1 MKMRQRKMTN
11 DKIAMRIKNG
21 ILSIYP
27 LQKDNIKPR
36 KLIPCIKSLKKLY
49 ILFISN
55 KPNNSTNHNYNA
67 SNCRANCN
75 NIKTH
80 NNITYDKSI
89 LSNCQEKEIVLFIY
103 NTSNNSTN
111 YNHSASN
118 SNNNCHNI
126 QVLKHTTYDKSILSN
141 CQEIRN
147 KLHNVVYSGCV

>member
-1 MKMRQRKMTN
+1 MTN

-55 KPNNSTNHNYNA
+55 KPNDSANHNYNA
-67 SNCRANCN
+67 SNCRANGN

-89 LSNCQEKEIVLFIY
+89 LSNCQEMKSVLFIY
-103 NTSNNSTN
+103 NKSNDTNQQSNSTSNRND
-111 YNHSASN
+111 YGK
-118 SNNNCHNI
+118 NI
-126 QVLKHTTYDKSILSN
+126 QIFKHTTYDKSILFN
-141 CQEIRN
+141 CQEMKN
-147 KLHNVVYSGCV
+147 KLHNVVCGC